1 MNNKNTYIKVTED
14 IIDDNYS
21 PSTEELLLD
30 KFNDVEYNSPY
41 QDDYAD
47 IVDVGGVIE
56 ATGIFDDR

>member
-1 MNNKNTYIKVTED
+1 MKNKNTYIKITDDVT
-14 IIDDNYS
+14 DDSYT
-21 PSTEELLLD
+21 PSEEELLLD

-41 QDDYAD
+41 QDDYSD